1 MRAHLYVRVSED
13 KTGEELGVTRQ
24 RDDSLTLARQ
34 RGWIVAREHPENDT
48 SAAGHKLRPEFEALL
63 TAVAAGEVDTII
75 AWSLDRL
82 TRNRRDTV
90 RLIEACEPRRVVI
103 ALVRGSDL
111 DMSTPAGRLTAD
123 ILAGV
128 ARHEIEQ
135 KSDRQQRASRQ
146 TADNGG
152 PPAGPVPFGFLP
164 DRTTHHP
171 EQAAAIRAAYDL
183 LLAGESL
190 AGIARTWNQAG
201 LTSGRIRTG
210 VIDTGEPS
218 KWRAETVRAV
228 LLKPRNAGLR
238 AYLGEV
244 VGEAQ
249 WKPIV
254 PVETFQAAVAL
265 LTDPGRRQAAPSARG
280 HLLSGLA
287 RCGTCGAP
295 VNAGTRRP
303 EYFAYRCR
311 TAGHIARRGDHVDAY
326 VRAVVVARL
335 SRPDAVDLLRD
346 DTRPDVGELRIRSLA
361 LRSRLDS
368 LAVDFADGELTASQL
383 RTATERIRLQIA
395 QVDAV
400 LAAAGR
406 VSVLS
411 DLAGQPDTA
420 AVWDGLALDRQR
432 AVIDALM
439 VITLHPPGRGA
450 RTFDPST
457 IKIEW
462 RTA

>member
-1 MRAHLYVRVSED
+1 
-13 KTGEELGVTRQ
+13 
-24 RDDSLTLARQ
+24 
-34 RGWIVAREHPENDT
+34 
-48 SAAGHKLRPEFEALL
+48 
-63 TAVAAGEVDTII
+63 
-75 AWSLDRL
+75 
-82 TRNRRDTV
+82 
-90 RLIEACEPRRVVI
+90 
-103 ALVRGSDL
+103 
-111 DMSTPAGRLTAD
+111 
-123 ILAGV
+123 
-128 ARHEIEQ
+128 
-135 KSDRQQRASRQ
+135 
-146 TADNGG
+146 
-152 PPAGPVPFGFLP
+152 
-164 DRTTHHP
+164 
-171 EQAAAIRAAYDL
+171 
-183 LLAGESL
+183 
-190 AGIARTWNQAG
+190 
-201 LTSGRIRTG
+201 
-210 VIDTGEPS
+210 
-218 KWRAETVRAV
+218 
-228 LLKPRNAGLR
+228 
-238 AYLGEV
+238 
-244 VGEAQ
+244 
-249 WKPIV
+249 
-254 PVETFQAAVAL
+254 
-265 LTDPGRRQAAPSARG
+265 
-280 HLLSGLA
+280 
-287 RCGTCGAP
+287 
-295 VNAGTRRP
+295 
-303 EYFAYRCR
+303 
-311 TAGHIARRGDHVDAY
+311 

-395 QVDAV
+395 QLDAA